1 MFTIDVKGSEM
12 MSIDL
17 LITDIGKL
25 SWPEALL
32 VRKLF
37 VMVKISFLAAGARKI
52 DCTNV
57 PDKNALWEE
66 VEVIPLAKLGPMFE
80 KYSQNLF
87 TIVRGSEMSL
97 PSILKV
103 DTDLTLEVF
112 LFKISLRS
120 LQVARVLDL
129 TSSNF
134 FS

>member
-1 MFTIDVKGSEM
+1 MIN
-12 MSIDL
+12 
-17 LITDIGKL
+17 TDWSL
-25 SWPEALL
+25 
-32 VRKLF
+32 
-37 VMVKISFLAAGARKI
+37 KISFLVAGARKI

-66 VEVIPLAKLGPMFE
+66 VEVISLAKLGPVLE

-87 TIVRGSEMSL
+87 AIVRGSEISL

-129 TSSNF
+129 TSFNF

>member
-1 MFTIDVKGSEM
+1 MT
-12 MSIDL
+12 
-17 LITDIGKL
+17 
-25 SWPEALL
+25 
-32 VRKLF
+32 
-37 VMVKISFLAAGARKI
+37 VKISFLVAGARKI

-66 VEVIPLAKLGPMFE
+66 VEVIPLAKLGPE

-87 TIVRGSEMSL
+87 AIVRGSEMSL

-120 LQVARVLDL
+120 LQVARVIDL
-129 TSSNF
+129 TSFNF

>member
-17 LITDIGKL
+17 LITDIDKL
-25 SWPEALL
+25 SWPEALQ

-37 VMVKISFLAAGARKI
+37 VMIKISFLVAGARKI

-57 PDKNALWEE
+57 PIKNALWEE
-66 VEVIPLAKLGPMFE
+66 VEVIPLAKLGPKLE

-87 TIVRGSEMSL
+87 AIVRGSEISL

-103 DTDLTLEVF
+103 DTDKTLEVF

-120 LQVARVLDL
+120 LEVARVLDL
-129 TSSNF
+129 TSFNF